1 MKNQLD
7 LMSKSRKQLK
17 ELKYLEIDFKTYC
30 SVKHIFSDNVLPC
43 DPYEKYEAIPD
54 FLWVY
59 VMDFCSVVH
68 NPIETII
75 GLDYKRDDYVYNLRL
90 EDIPKTVFFLKKLH
104 DFDFYDEIRCLSR
117 RWGDEDYCRKKENL
131 SDECE
136 WEPYFSDSAYD
147 TKGFRSVIVA
157 FENFGDTEKCEFSIS
172 FPAVFQKMFESKD
185 ELKKIE
191 NLIIKEIKESV
202 PYAKPKNLWNYREKI
217 FDFLSKRYEY
227 NSKFVDINKPY
238 LGQNVE
244 NIYNLLLKQGY
255 NFGEKTRIEP
265 IQNVFTFETYE
276 NLLKKFEKYG
286 IKRLDLNIE
295 NRDKFILSW
304 FDKFGLEYRKF
315 CINLFDKLGQF
326 YYDNLN
332 KWTNK
337 IEFIY
342 LLQILFGPRYH
353 MDTENVN
360 LAEPDYFI
368 LPSWAKLKPQNFQI
382 FYFGGQEYGLFD
394 EIISQFDSK
403 KPVFW
408 FKPYY
413 RSAYSTNTGWISP
426 ISLKNFILLYVDGQ
440 KIYYWVGHSNLYDD
454 IFQGKYKIL
463 KYYFKQKLVKLEQ
476 DIFLRNNQDPQF
488 VFSSPSKSNYL
499 NKNVIESSM
508 EELILY
514 RDAIKKFQE
523 ETTCEFKYFD
533 DFVENSILYNQQEK
547 KLILERHFD
556 FSLNYWEKNN
566 YFKEIDK
573 TDFRSEYSE
582 KSRDDEK
589 MHADLFDD
597 EKLWY

>member
-7 LMSKSRKQLK
+7 LMIKTRKQLRK
-17 ELKYLEIDFKTYC
+17 LKYLDIDFRTYP
-30 SVKHIFSDNVLPC
+30 SIEDIFSDNDFSC

-59 VMDFCSVVH
+59 VMDFCEVAD

-90 EDIPKTVFFLKKLH
+90 EDIPKTFFFSKKLKH
-104 DFDFYDEIRCLSR
+104 FDFYDEIRCLSR
-117 RWGDEDYCRKKENL
+117 RWTDEDYCRKKENL
-131 SDECE
+131 SDEYK
-136 WEPYFSDSAYD
+136 WEPYFSDTHYE
-147 TKGFRSVIVA
+147 TKDFRLLIVA

-172 FPAVFQKMFESKD
+172 FPAVFKKMFKSKD

-217 FDFLSKRYEY
+217 FDFLSNRYEY
-227 NSKFVDINKPY
+227 NSKFVDINKQY
-238 LGQNVE
+238 LGENVE
-244 NIYNLLLKQGY
+244 NIYNLLLKEGY
-255 NFGEKTRIEP
+255 NFGEKTQIEP

-286 IKRLDLNIE
+286 IKKLDLNIK

-304 FDKFGLEYRKF
+304 FDKFGPEYQKF
-315 CINLFDKLGQF
+315 CINLFGKNGQF

-360 LAEPDYFI
+360 LAKPDFFI
-368 LPSWAKLKPQNFQI
+368 LPSWAKLKPENFEI

-413 RSAYSTNTGWISP
+413 RSAYSTDTGWISP

-440 KIYYWVGHSNLYDD
+440 KIYYWIGHSNLYDD
-454 IFQGKYKIL
+454 IFQGKYEIL
-463 KYYFKQKLVKLEQ
+463 KYYFKEKLVKLEQ

-488 VFSSPSKSNYL
+488 VFYSPPKSNYL
-499 NKNVIESSM
+499 YKNVIESSM

-514 RDAIKKFQE
+514 RDAIKKYQE
-523 ETTCEFKYFD
+523 DATHEFDYFWK
-533 DFVENSILYNQQEK
+533 FIENSGLYSQQEK
-547 KLILERHFD
+547 KLILESYFD
-556 FSLNYWEKNN
+556 FSWNYGDKNY
-566 YFKEIDK
+566 YFEEISK
-573 TDFRSEYSE
+573 TDFRGGYSE
-582 KSRDDEK
+582 KTRDDEK
-589 MHADLFDD
+589 MFADLFNGK
-597 EKLWY
+597 KLRI

>member
-1 MKNQLD
+1 MEVQLD
-7 LMSKSRKQLK
+7 LKSKAKKQLK
-17 ELKYLEIDFKTYC
+17 ELKYLEIDIKTRY
-30 SVKHIFSDNVLPC
+30 SVISIFSDRDVRC
-43 DPYEKYEAIPD
+43 DRDEKYRRIPH

-59 VMDFCSVVH
+59 VMDSCAVVD

-75 GLDYKRDDYVYNLRL
+75 GIDYKRDDYVYNLRL
-90 EDIPKTVFFLKKLH
+90 EDIPKIVFFLKKLN

-117 RWGDEDYCRKKENL
+117 RLDDEDYCRKEENL
-131 SDECE
+131 SDEYK
-136 WEPYFSDSAYD
+136 WRPYFSDSPYE
-147 TKGFRSVIVA
+147 TKGFRAVIVA
-157 FENFGDTEKCEFSIS
+157 FENFDDKEKCEFSIS
-172 FPAVFQKMFESKD
+172 FPAVFQKMFKSKD

-227 NSKFVDINKPY
+227 NSKFVDINKQY

-244 NIYNLLLKQGY
+244 NIYNLLLKENY
-255 NFGEKTRIEP
+255 NFGEKTQIEP

-286 IKRLDLNIE
+286 IKKLDLNIE

-304 FDKFGLEYRKF
+304 FDKFGPEYRKF
-315 CINLFDKLGQF
+315 CINLFGKKGQF

-342 LLQILFGPRYH
+342 LLQILFGPRYYFP
-353 MDTENVN
+353 TENVD
-360 LAEPDYFI
+360 LDEPDYFI
-368 LPSWAKLKPQNFQI
+368 LPSWAKLKLENFQI

-440 KIYYWVGHSNLYDD
+440 KIYYWFGHSNLYDD
-454 IFQGKYKIL
+454 IYQGKYEIL
-463 KYYFKQKLVKLEQ
+463 KYYFKEKLVKLEQ
-476 DIFLRNNQDPQF
+476 DIFLRNSQDPQF

-523 ETTCEFKYFD
+523 ETTSEFKYFD
-533 DFVENSILYNQQEK
+533 DFIENSDLYTQHEK
-547 KLILERHFD
+547 KLILEEHFD
-556 FSLNYWEKNN
+556 FSLSSRDKNN
-566 YFKEIDK
+566 FFDEIDK
-573 TDFRSEYSE
+573 TDFRGEYSE
-582 KSRDDEK
+582 KARDDEK
-589 MHADLFDD
+589 MFADLFDG
-597 EKLWY
+597 EKLRD

>member
-7 LMSKSRKQLK
+7 LMIKTRKQLK

-30 SVKHIFSDNVLPC
+30 SVKHIFSDDVLPC

-90 EDIPKTVFFLKKLH
+90 EDISKTVFFLKKLH
-104 DFDFYDEIRCLSR
+104 DFDFYDQIRCLSR

-172 FPAVFQKMFESKD
+172 FPAVFQKMFKSKD

-227 NSKFVDINKPY
+227 NSKFVDTNKPY

-244 NIYNLLLKQGY
+244 NIYNSLLKENY
-255 NFGEKTRIEP
+255 NFAEKTQIEP

-523 ETTCEFKYFD
+523 ETTHEFKYFD

>member
-1 MKNQLD
+1 M
-7 LMSKSRKQLK
+7 
-17 ELKYLEIDFKTYC
+17 
-30 SVKHIFSDNVLPC
+30 
-43 DPYEKYEAIPD
+43 
-54 FLWVY
+54 
-59 VMDFCSVVH
+59 
-68 NPIETII
+68 
-75 GLDYKRDDYVYNLRL
+75 
-90 EDIPKTVFFLKKLH
+90 
-104 DFDFYDEIRCLSR
+104 SR
-117 RWGDEDYCRKKENL
+117 RWTDKDYCRKKENL
-131 SDECE
+131 SDECK
-136 WEPYFSDSAYD
+136 WETYFSNTPYE
-147 TKGFRSVIVA
+147 TKDFRVLIFA
-157 FENFGDTEKCEFSIS
+157 FENFGDKEKCEFSIS
-172 FPAVFQKMFESKD
+172 FPAVFQKMFKSKD

-227 NSKFVDINKPY
+227 NSKFVDINKAF

-244 NIYNLLLKQGY
+244 NIYNSLLKENY
-255 NFGEKTRIEP
+255 NFGEKTQIEP

-286 IKRLDLNIE
+286 VKKLDLNIE

-304 FDKFGLEYRKF
+304 FDKFGPEYRKF
-315 CINLFDKLGQF
+315 CINLFGKKGQF

-337 IEFIY
+337 MEFIY
-342 LLQILFGPRYH
+342 LLQILFGPRYYFP
-353 MDTENVN
+353 TENVN
-360 LAEPDYFI
+360 LDEPDYFI
-368 LPSWAKLKPQNFQI
+368 LPSWAKLKPENFQI

-394 EIISQFDSK
+394 EIIEQFDSK

-440 KIYYWVGHSNLYDD
+440 KIYYWLGHSNLYDD
-454 IFQGKYKIL
+454 IYQGKYKIL

-488 VFSSPSKSNYL
+488 VFASPPKSNYL
-499 NKNVIESSM
+499 NKNVIDSSM

-514 RDAIKKFQE
+514 RDAIKKYQE
-523 ETTCEFKYFD
+523 ETTNEFNYFD
-533 DFVENSILYNQQEK
+533 DFIENSDLYSQQEK

-556 FSLNYWEKNN
+556 FSLSSRDKNN
-566 YFKEIDK
+566 FFDEIAK
-573 TDFRSEYSE
+573 TDFRGEYSE
-582 KSRDDEK
+582 KARNDEK
-589 MHADLFDD
+589 MFADLFDG
-597 EKLWY
+597 EKLRS